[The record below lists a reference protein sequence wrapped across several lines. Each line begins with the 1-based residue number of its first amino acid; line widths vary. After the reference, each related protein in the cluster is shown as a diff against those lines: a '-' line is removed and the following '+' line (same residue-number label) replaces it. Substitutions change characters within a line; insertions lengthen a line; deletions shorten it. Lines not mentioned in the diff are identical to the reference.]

1 MGRVSRSRHLNT
13 SLHSI
18 DAFSRLKPSARR
30 SHLGP
35 TGKKKAGTA
44 QKKSMRR
51 RELMF
56 ENAGVITTRGIP
68 LVLAQ
73 SNEAVRTQTLQWVST
88 RQFLCHFNG

>member
-1 MGRVSRSRHLNT
+1 MGRVSRSCHLNT
-13 SLHSI
+13 SLRSA
-18 DAFSRLKPSARR
+18 DVFSRLKPSARR

-56 ENAGVITTRGIP
+56 ENAGVVTTRGIP

-73 SNEAVRTQTLQWVST
+73 SNEAVRTQTLHWVST
-88 RQFLCHFNG
+88 HRFPCRFNG